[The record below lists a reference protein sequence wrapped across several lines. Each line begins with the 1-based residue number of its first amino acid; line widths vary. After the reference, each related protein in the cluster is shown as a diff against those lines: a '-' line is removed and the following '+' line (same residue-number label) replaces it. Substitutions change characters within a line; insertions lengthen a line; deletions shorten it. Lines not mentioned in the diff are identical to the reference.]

1 MTILSVREIKG
12 KAGKINMAHLILL
25 KAGKSIGGHQYFP
38 NEKGEI
44 VENLSV
50 LNEWKG
56 RLQVKAR
63 SYY

>member
-56 RLQVKAR
+56 
-63 SYY
+63 